1 MSSETAFR
9 DVPIAQVHEYWNQ
22 RPCNIRHSPRAVGTR
37 EYFDE
42 VEQRKYFV
50 EPHIPRLAEFPRW
63 NGKRVLEI
71 GCGIGTDTIKFARH
85 GARVTAVDLTEKSLE
100 IARQRAAVFGLQDR
114 IRFYKANAEELDR
127 VVPVEPY
134 DLVYSFGVIHHT
146 PHPDRVLAQVRQYL
160 HERSMLKLMVYHRY
174 SWKVLWLL
182 LRSGKGQFW
191 KTSELVAKHS
201 EAQTGCPITY
211 IYSRREGRALMERH
225 GFHVTE
231 LWTDHIFPY
240 RIRDYKEY
248 RYRKEWYFRCLPRP
262 VFRKLEQGFGWHL
275 CITAELASSRQMPL
289 AA

>member
-1 MSSETAFR
+1 VSSDASFH
-9 DVPIAQVHEYWNQ
+9 DVSIAQVHEYWNQ
-22 RPCNIRHSPRAVGTR
+22 RPCNIRHSPRTVGTR

-63 NGKRVLEI
+63 KGKRVLEI
-71 GCGIGTDTIKFARH
+71 GCGIGTDTVNFARH
-85 GARVTAVDLTEKSLE
+85 GARVTAVDLTERSLA
-100 IARQRAAVFGLQDR
+100 IAKQRATIFGLQDR
-114 IRFYKANAEELDR
+114 IRFYRANAEELDH

-146 PHPDRVLAQVRQYL
+146 PNPGRVLDQVRQYM
-160 HERSMLKLMVYHRY
+160 HEQSVLKLMVYHRY

-191 KTSELVAKHS
+191 KTEALVAKHS

-211 IYSRREGRALMERH
+211 IYSRHQGRELMERH
-225 GFHVTE
+225 GFRVTE

-248 RYRKEWYFRCLPRP
+248 RYRKEWFFRYLPSP
-262 VFRKLEQGFGWHL
+262 VFRTLERGFGWHL
-275 CITAELASSRQMPL
+275 CLAAQRASGAQVPL